1 MFKILILT
9 EVSIPRL
16 WTVHFPRIRQQKTY
30 KDSKAFSSYE
40 KTESI
45 KYAIC
50 LKIQLSLGRNSAW
63 RAFCRLGLMINCVS
77 TFLIAGC
84 PIWNTSTKYY
94 NYKTINNI
102 IKHELEL
109 EKKMLLENLKEKTD
123 TCEAQRSEISKK
135 FSQTFCEKKPI
146 PCVGSGRFFRRH
158 CQIPW
163 QRRAAE
169 QDKPKKRFIRKFLKW
184 FDVTSLPKNLDT
196 KPVIYLEWG
205 KKWETR
211 FMYKEV

>member
-1 MFKILILT
+1 MDCSL
-9 EVSIPRL
+9 
-16 WTVHFPRIRQQKTY
+16 
-30 KDSKAFSSYE
+30 SSYQTAE
-40 KTESI
+40 NLQRFQSFLFVWKGKTESI

-109 EKKMLLENLKEKTD
+109 EKKNASWEFKRKNRHLWSTEKWNF
-123 TCEAQRSEISKK
+123 KK
-135 FSQTFCEKKPI
+135 VFTNFLRKKAHTL
-146 PCVGSGRFFRRH
+146 CGLWKVF
-158 CQIPW
+158 Q
-163 QRRAAE
+163 
-169 QDKPKKRFIRKFLKW
+169 
-184 FDVTSLPKNLDT
+184 
-196 KPVIYLEWG
+196 
-205 KKWETR
+205 ETLSNPMTEESSR
-211 FMYKEV
+211 TG